1 MKKENILD
9 LIDSL
14 VTDYLYFKSIGAWD
28 AADEVDLEIEKYIDL
43 IMAY

>member
-14 VTDYLYFKSIGAWD
+14 VIDYLYFKSVGEWD
-28 AADEVDLEIEKYIDL
+28 AANEVDLEIEKYIDL
-43 IMAY
+43 IMAD